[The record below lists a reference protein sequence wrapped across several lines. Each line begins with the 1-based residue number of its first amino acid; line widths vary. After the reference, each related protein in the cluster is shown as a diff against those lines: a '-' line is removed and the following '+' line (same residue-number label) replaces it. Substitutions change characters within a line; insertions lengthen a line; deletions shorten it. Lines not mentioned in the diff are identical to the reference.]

1 MSANLSALL
10 FLITG
15 VLFILALR
23 GLSSPETSRMGNFFG
38 ITGMILAIIV
48 SILSVNI
55 FFINLF
61 YFIIALSIGEL

>member
-1 MSANLSALL
+1 MSANLSSVL

-38 ITGMILAIIV
+38 ITGMILAIVV

-55 FFINLF
+55 FLVICFTLLLLF
-61 YFIIALSIGEL
+61 LLVEL